1 MKIGYSCWGFLGK
14 GITDTPD
21 GGRSH
26 RLTLINA
33 LIKQGADIVILQKNR
48 DYLECGEDFSKKH
61 LSFHSR
67 FPDIDALFIEYRWRI
82 PGRNYKVNKK
92 GLLYT
97 PDLDRQNELINF
109 YQYCNIP
116 ILIWDKDQKLS
127 FKDQMKIK
135 NSIVFEPALKPRFG
149 RKKLF
154 FPMNDNRAR
163 LAKKKIESYNKS
175 KRKFDLVY
183 IGNQYERDSSFKEFI
198 DKPARLLKTETQI
211 FGNWNKY
218 PERYKENLKKF
229 PNVVFKD
236 RLPFTE
242 VNGIY
247 KKSFSTVLIVPN
259 RYYSSGHFTQ
269 RLFESL
275 WDLCIPLTP
284 DKYYDVKKIIVEDF
298 IISFGND
305 VVDRINKFR
314 KKSNSE
320 IRKIIEKQLDKLDII
335 FNPEVQ
341 AKIIINQIE
350 KFPKLIKK
358 SYKNSERYFCELKH
372 LEIFRK
378 KNIPVPK
385 IYQYDDKRKIIT
397 IEKIDGKISDIL
409 NKKEIELCIDA
420 LCRIVFVLGL
430 ERNNKREISKYIS
443 KVKSNIL
450 LWCEENNYPLNIE
463 KLNNLLRELEKCCY
477 ISIFKDAKPFNWVFQ
492 KNKVYAI
499 DFDYVK
505 KSFFLADLA
514 QLLSYVSLKRKINM
528 WEYVK
533 YFLQRVLPSQKYD
546 GFYVPFMLAVVNS
559 NIASSVHNSNLSKK
573 TIAGFNNQNIKILK
587 ELRLIQ

>member
-33 LIKQGADIVILQKNR
+33 LIKQGADIIMLQKNR
-48 DYLECGEDFSKKH
+48 DYLECGKDFSKKH
-61 LSFHSR
+61 LSFHSG
-67 FPDIDALFIEYRWRI
+67 FPEIDALFIEYRWRI

-92 GLLYT
+92 SLLYT

-109 YQYCNIP
+109 YQYRNIP

-127 FKDQMKIK
+127 FKDQMKIR

-154 FPMNDNRAR
+154 FPMNTNRTR
-163 LAKKKIESYNKS
+163 LARKKIESYDKS

-198 DKPARLLKTETQI
+198 DKPARLLKTETQV

-229 PNVVFKD
+229 PNVVFRG
-236 RLPFTE
+236 RLPFSE
-242 VNGIY
+242 INRIY
-247 KKSFSTVLIVPN
+247 KKSFSTVLIAPN

-284 DKYYDVKKIIVEDF
+284 DKYYSVKKIIVEDF
-298 IISFGND
+298 IISSGNE
-305 VVDRINKFR
+305 VVDRINKLR

-320 IRKIIEKQLDKLDII
+320 IRKIIEKQLDKLEII
-335 FNPEVQ
+335 FNPETQ

-350 KFPKLIKK
+350 NF
-358 SYKNSERYFCELKH
+358 
-372 LEIFRK
+372 
-378 KNIPVPK
+378 
-385 IYQYDDKRKIIT
+385 
-397 IEKIDGKISDIL
+397 L
-409 NKKEIELCIDA
+409 N
-420 LCRIVFVLGL
+420 
-430 ERNNKREISKYIS
+430 
-443 KVKSNIL
+443 
-450 LWCEENNYPLNIE
+450 
-463 KLNNLLRELEKCCY
+463 
-477 ISIFKDAKPFNWVFQ
+477 
-492 KNKVYAI
+492 
-499 DFDYVK
+499 
-505 KSFFLADLA
+505 
-514 QLLSYVSLKRKINM
+514 
-528 WEYVK
+528 
-533 YFLQRVLPSQKYD
+533 
-546 GFYVPFMLAVVNS
+546 
-559 NIASSVHNSNLSKK
+559 
-573 TIAGFNNQNIKILK
+573 
-587 ELRLIQ
+587 